1 MEVTLTG
8 RQGRDYII
16 GGSQDD
22 ILTGGSG
29 QDTLIGGAESDI
41 FLYPTLNDGS
51 DVIEDFQS
59 GTDFLRVSA
68 FGFGGGLTAGQS
80 LGARQFTIG
89 DSATD
94 SSDRFIYNSNNG
106 NLFFDGDGTGSN
118 NQLLIATFT
127 SKPELVSNDIFVA
140 A

>member
-68 FGFGGGLTAGQS
+68 VGFGGGLTAGQN
-80 LGARQFTIG
+80 LGTRQFTIG